1 MQPYSPLYCRF
12 NGFAL
17 GAFLGG
23 SSLEFAAPRF
33 GAMRR
38 RVHEFLSEI
47 GVEARLPSR
56 HATYRA
62 GYIGQFETIRGQV
75 RARSEL
81 LHDLMG
87 IGAMAVLYADSGAL
101 ATRAQKRV
109 LRDRWVPV
117 LVRHQV
123 GPDVYERY
131 VRDIHKSA
139 RTRDA
144 STLLSHA
151 FGLVTEL
158 IHPLEAEADT
168 CFVAMP
174 FRRPFVDYFGSYYR
188 PALARAGF
196 RAIRAWGGI
205 SSEEYYPFVG
215 TLISRCGAVFAE
227 LGSLNLNVINEIG
240 LAHGANRQTFLVMR
254 KQRRD
259 PPSNIAQL
267 PIFQYSDGGSGW
279 QPRDAP
285 RLARFIRWMWNNYVA
300 SLVVE
305 STTEGVA
312 RELIRYLRIAKRPVS
327 DELLALAGVRP
338 LGVRARRRAR
348 SLPDGL
354 AARRSSRAA
363 KLRS

>member
-1 MQPYSPLYCRF
+1 MALYSPLYCRF

-17 GAFLGG
+17 GAFLAGA
-23 SSLEFAAPRF
+23 SLEFAGPRF

-38 RVHEFLSEI
+38 RVHEFLSEV

-56 HATYRA
+56 HAIYCA
-62 GYIGQFETIRGQV
+62 GYGGQFETVRAQV
-75 RARSEL
+75 HARSEL
-81 LHDLMG
+81 LHDFTA
-87 IGAMAVLYADSGAL
+87 IGAMAVLYAANAAL
-101 ATRAQKRV
+101 ATREQKRV
-109 LRDRWVPV
+109 LRNRWVPV
-117 LVRHQV
+117 LVRYQV
-123 GPDVYERY
+123 DPDAYERF
-131 VRDIHKSA
+131 VRDIGRA
-139 RTRDA
+139 APGRDA

-158 IHPLEAEADT
+158 IQPLEAEADT

-240 LAHGANRQTFLVMR
+240 LAHGANRQTFLVTPR
-254 KQRRD
+254 QSRD

-267 PIFQYSDGGSGW
+267 PIFQYSDQGPGW
-279 QPRDAP
+279 QGRDVP
-285 RLARFIRWMWNNYVA
+285 RLARFIRWTWKHYVA
-300 SLVVE
+300 SLVGEAGV
-305 STTEGVA
+305 EGVA
-312 RELIRYLRIAKRPVS
+312 RQLIRYLRITNRPVS
-327 DELLALAGVRP
+327 DELLKLAGA
-338 LGVRARRRAR
+338 RAGSKR
-348 SLPDGL
+348 GL
-354 AARRSSRAA
+354 
-363 KLRS
+363 

>member
-1 MQPYSPLYCRF
+1 MQLYSPLYCRF

-17 GAFLGG
+17 GAFLAG
-23 SSLEFAAPRF
+23 SSLDFAAPRF

-38 RVHEFLSEI
+38 RVHEFLAEI
-47 GVEARLPSR
+47 GVEARLPLR

-62 GYIGQFETIRGQV
+62 AYGGHFAAIKTQV

-81 LHDLMG
+81 LHDFMG
-87 IGAMAVLYADSGAL
+87 IGAMAVLYAANSAL
-101 ATRAQKRV
+101 ATRGQKRV

-117 LVRHQV
+117 LVRYQV
-123 GPDVYERY
+123 DPDTYARF
-131 VRDIHKSA
+131 VRDIGKA
-139 RTRDA
+139 APARDA
-144 STLLSHA
+144 SSLLSHA

-158 IHPLEAEADT
+158 IQPLEAEADT

-174 FRRPFVDYFGSYYR
+174 FRRPFVDYFGGYYR

-254 KQRRD
+254 RQRRD

-267 PIFQYSDGGSGW
+267 PIFQYSEQGAGW
-279 QPRDAP
+279 QLRDAP
-285 RLARFIRWMWNNYVA
+285 RLARFIRWMWKHYVA
-300 SLVVE
+300 SLAGE
-305 STTEGVA
+305 GGAEGVA
-312 RELIRYLRIAKRPVS
+312 RQLIRYLRITNRPVS
-327 DELLALAGVRP
+327 EELLALAGVRTP
-338 LGVRARRRAR
+338 GR
-348 SLPDGL
+348 
-354 AARRSSRAA
+354 
-363 KLRS
+363 

>member
-1 MQPYSPLYCRF
+1 VDRRVRMQLYSPLYCRF

-17 GAFLGG
+17 GAFLAG
-23 SSLEFAAPRF
+23 SNLGFAGPRF
-33 GAMRR
+33 GAMRG

-47 GVEARLPSR
+47 GVETRLPPG

-62 GYIGQFETIRGQV
+62 GYRGLFEAIRAQV

-81 LHDLMG
+81 LHDFMG
-87 IGAMAVLYADSGAL
+87 VGAMTVLYAASIAL
-101 ATRAQKRV
+101 GTRKQKRI
-109 LRDRWVPV
+109 LRDRWAPV
-117 LVRHQV
+117 LARHQV
-123 GPDVYERY
+123 DPDAYERF
-131 VRDIHKSA
+131 VRNIGKSA
-139 RTRDA
+139 PARDA

-151 FGLVTEL
+151 FGLVNEL

-196 RAIRAWGGI
+196 RAVRAWGGI
-205 SSEEYYPFVG
+205 SSEEYYSFVG

-227 LGSLNLNVINEIG
+227 LASSNLNVINEIG

-267 PIFQYSDGGSGW
+267 PIFQYSDDGAGW

-285 RLARFIRWMWNNYVA
+285 RLARFIRWMWKQYVA
-300 SLVVE
+300 SLAA
-305 STTEGVA
+305 EGTIEDIA

-338 LGVRARRRAR
+338 PGR
-348 SLPDGL
+348 
-354 AARRSSRAA
+354 
-363 KLRS
+363 